1 MRLPNVLG
9 EDQVVSIG
17 EDGEEAIEYGFDD
30 EPFLTTEDPLST
42 DDLLDFAPSS
52 LPIPVVPALQGLDR
66 SRARSTNR
74 DLGTISEREEYQQF
88 AEQAIASTA
97 PTARTFQERTN
108 ELLRKASRSDAKLQ
122 SQKSVRR
129 KIYDELDRQRQ
140 VDPGPEYTGEDG
152 SDTDTESLSQGIR

>member
-1 MRLPNVLG
+1 MLTDRL
-9 EDQVVSIG
+9 
-17 EDGEEAIEYGFDD
+17 
-30 EPFLTTEDPLST
+30 
-42 DDLLDFAPSS
+42 
-52 LPIPVVPALQGLDR
+52 PALQGLDR